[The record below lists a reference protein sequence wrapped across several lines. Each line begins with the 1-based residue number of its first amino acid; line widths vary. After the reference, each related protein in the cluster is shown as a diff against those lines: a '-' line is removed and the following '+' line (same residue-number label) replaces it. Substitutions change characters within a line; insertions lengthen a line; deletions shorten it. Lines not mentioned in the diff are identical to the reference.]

1 MHRMPGFPIR
11 ISTDLRLLA
20 SPRSVSPLA
29 ASFIGAL
36 SLGIHHTPFVA
47 CNIFSSVFIL
57 APSLDEAAISYVS
70 RIRKEIPVALFPFCS
85 CQRTD

>member
-1 MHRMPGFPIR
+1 
-11 ISTDLRLLA
+11 
-20 SPRSVSPLA
+20 
-29 ASFIGAL
+29 
-36 SLGIHHTPFVA
+36 
-47 CNIFSSVFIL
+47 VFIL